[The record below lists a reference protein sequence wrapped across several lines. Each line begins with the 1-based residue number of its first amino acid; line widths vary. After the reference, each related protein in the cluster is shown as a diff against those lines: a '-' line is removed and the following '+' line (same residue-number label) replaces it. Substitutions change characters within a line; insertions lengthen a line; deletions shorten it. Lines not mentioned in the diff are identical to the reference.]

1 MKTVNEDPAA
11 FYREGGWN
19 FLGGGENVS
28 RPEVFILRYGTDRL
42 FVKQAGE
49 ESSTESESGS
59 EFEMDEDDFEDE
71 SSEDESEFED
81 EASDESIEEEELSD
95 SGEDWDELEEK
106 ARRGKSMFYA

>member
-1 MKTVNEDPAA
+1 
-11 FYREGGWN
+11 
-19 FLGGGENVS
+19 
-28 RPEVFILRYGTDRL
+28 
-42 FVKQAGE
+42 
-49 ESSTESESGS
+49 
-59 EFEMDEDDFEDE
+59 MDEDDFEDE